1 MTTEGGN
8 DDGYYD
14 DLLFGRCKRSTI
26 LAIGKTLV
34 LVNVVALALLAVI
47 MVRHG

>member
-14 DLLFGRCKRSTI
+14 DLLFGRCKRSTMH
-26 LAIGKTLV
+26 AIGRCLV
-34 LVNVVALALLAVI
+34 LLNVVALVVLAVI
-47 MVRHG
+47 MVKYG